1 MNEAK
6 GYAVFFHDKALETL
20 GDAIAPYLRESE
32 RGKHLQCEE
41 IDTSGSFVE
50 MLIKR
55 ANREG
60 KWTEVELMVPS
71 GAIRM
76 IVSCQSDG
84 TFGFGPRE
92 TEQAAPVGTLPP
104 VGPTGEPPQAR
115 PEAVPDGTRLPAT
128 AVDRQP
134 PTT

>member
-1 MNEAK
+1 MNEVK

-20 GDAIAPYLRESE
+20 GDALAPYLRESQ
-32 RGKHLQCEE
+32 RGTHVQCEE
-41 IDTSGSFVE
+41 IDTSGAFVE

-60 KWTEVELMVPS
+60 RWTEIELMVPV

-92 TEQAAPVGTLPP
+92 TEPAPLRHLP
-104 VGPTGEPPQAR
+104 VLGPTGEPAQA
-115 PEAVPDGTRLPAT
+115 PPDALPHPLPAT
-128 AVDRQP
+128 AVRGES
-134 PTT
+134 TEG

>member
-1 MNEAK
+1 MNEIN
-6 GYAVFFHDKALETL
+6 GYAVFFHEQALETL
-20 GDAIAPYLRESE
+20 GEAISPYLSDSP
-32 RGKHLQCEE
+32 RGKLLQCEE

-50 MLIKR
+50 MLLKR

-60 KWTEVELMVPS
+60 KWTEVELMVPP

-92 TEQAAPVGTLPP
+92 TEPSPIRSLPP

-115 PEAVPDGTRLPAT
+115 PDAIPDGAKLPAT
-128 AVDRQP
+128 ALDRQP
-134 PTT
+134 PAT